1 MRVDINPLE
10 DAPEIAQPDS
20 SRQEMAGRSVSLIDT
35 DVHNYTRSIDDLIPH
50 LSLRWKTY
58 IIQGGLKLPGVSMY
72 PKMYA
77 QAARR
82 DAIPYEGGVA
92 GSEPA
97 FSKEQL
103 LDTWHID
110 CAILN
115 PLIGIPQIKNLDLG
129 PCANAGGQ

>member
-1 MRVDINPLE
+1 MRVGIDPSK
-10 DAPEIAQPDS
+10 DAPETAQLDS
-20 SRQEMAGRSVSLIDT
+20 SRQEMTGESVSLIDT

-50 LSLRWKTY
+50 LSRRWKTY
-58 IIQGGLKLPGVSMY
+58 IIQGGIKLPGVSLY

-97 FSKEQL
+97 FRENNDS
-103 LDTWHID
+103 
-110 CAILN
+110 ILGVSAV
-115 PLIGIPQIKNLDLG
+115 LS
-129 PCANAGGQ
+129 

>member
-1 MRVDINPLE
+1 M
-10 DAPEIAQPDS
+10 
-20 SRQEMAGRSVSLIDT
+20 GT
-35 DVHNYTRSIDDLIPH
+35 
-50 LSLRWKTY
+50 
-58 IIQGGLKLPGVSMY
+58 QGEVKLPGVSMY
-72 PKMYA
+72 PKMGA

-129 PCANAGGQ
+129 RALMQAVNSWTQSEWLDSDPLMAWVNTDPSWGPGGIS

>member
-1 MRVDINPLE
+1 MTGE
-10 DAPEIAQPDS
+10 
-20 SRQEMAGRSVSLIDT
+20 SVSLIDT

-58 IIQGGLKLPGVSMY
+58 IIQGGIKLPGVSLY

-97 FSKEQL
+97 FRENNDSILRQVREVPSL
-103 LDTWHID
+103 PSTWKKPRRKS
-110 CAILN
+110 A
-115 PLIGIPQIKNLDLG
+115 
-129 PCANAGGQ
+129 